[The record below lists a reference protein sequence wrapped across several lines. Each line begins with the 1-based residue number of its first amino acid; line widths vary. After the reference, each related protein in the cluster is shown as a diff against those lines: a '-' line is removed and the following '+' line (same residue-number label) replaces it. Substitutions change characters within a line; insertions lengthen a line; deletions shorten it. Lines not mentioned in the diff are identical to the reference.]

1 MATIGTISLAKG
13 DILTTAHVYS
23 QNRANDGYGIISG
36 CDVHQK
42 TVPGMGVTIDAGVV
56 MYDGTYTT
64 VAGGDVVI
72 DAADATNPRFDIIYV
87 NAVGTCLVAKGTAA
101 AILPTGETAFKKM
114 TTPYPT
120 ASIPAGIILAR
131 VYVAAAVTTILNAA
145 IDDIAMVITQV
156 PLNILTTRGDIP
168 FRNANTWARL
178 AKSATSGHSLLQGA
192 DEPYWG
198 YPDHGT
204 TTGLTDDDHT
214 IYVLA
219 NGTRALTA
227 DWDVGSYYIRGTRF
241 ISDIAIGTAP
251 LSVTSTTL
259 CNNLNADLLDG
270 YEATAFPLIS
280 LLTEQGDMVQRGA
293 VTWEATAHGTVNQY
307 WKCGGHGANN
317 AWATKTWGVDF
328 EFGDGSAVLV
338 AQAKTSRCGVMACKI
353 TKASIRSI
361 DTAGALKTGSIT
373 ATIYV
378 HDYNAAIGSSVDSF
392 ALASASSYSETGLSH
407 AVAADKYV
415 TVVLSGISTVTQIV
429 LSLEFE
435 AT

>member
-114 TTPYPT
+114 TTPYPA

-131 VYVAAAVTTILNAA
+131 VYVAATVTTILNAA

-156 PLNILTTRGDIP
+156 PLNILTTRGDLP
-168 FRNANTWARL
+168 YRNANTWARL
-178 AKSATSGHSLLQGA
+178 AKSATSGHSLMQGA

-198 YPDHGT
+198 YPDHTAIQNIGT
-204 TTGLTDDDHT
+204 NAHSVIDSFIASKAQPSGLASLDGSSVCVQEPKLHAARHASGGVDTIKLDDLATTDDNTDLNASTSKHGLMMKYPNT
-214 IYVLA
+214 QQRLKGTGAWADPIFGVNFPFG
-219 NGTRALTA
+219 NGAAVLTA
-227 DWDVGSYYIRGTRF
+227 
-241 ISDIAIGTAP
+241 
-251 LSVTSTTL
+251 
-259 CNNLNADLLDG
+259 
-270 YEATAFPLIS
+270 EA
-280 LLTEQGDMVQRGA
+280 QGKRIPV
-293 VTWEATAHGTVNQY
+293 
-307 WKCGGHGANN
+307 
-317 AWATKTWGVDF
+317 
-328 EFGDGSAVLV
+328 
-338 AQAKTSRCGVMACKI
+338 ACKI
-353 TKASIRSI
+353 TKAYLRSTKGV
-361 DTAGALKTGSIT
+361 DGDLLSGSIT
-373 ATIYV
+373 VTIYI
-378 HDYNAAIGSSVDSF
+378 HDYNVDADSVAASDTFSLS
-392 ALASASSYSETGLSH
+392 SASSYAETGLSI
-407 AVAADKYV
+407 AVAAGKYI
-415 TVVLSGISTVTQIV
+415 TAIISGIATCKCVT
-429 LSLEFE
+429 LDLELE

>member
-87 NAVGTCLVAKGTAA
+87 NAAGACLVAKGTAA

-120 ASIPAGIILAR
+120 ASIPAGVILAR
-131 VYVAAAVTTILNAA
+131 IYVAPAVTSILNAA

-156 PLNILTTRGDIP
+156 PLNILTARGDIP
-168 FRNANTWARL
+168 YRNANTWTRL
-178 AKSATSGHSLLQGA
+178 AKSATSGHSLMQGV

-198 YPDHGT
+198 YPDHT
-204 TTGLTDDDHT
+204 T
-214 IYVLA
+214 LA
-219 NGTRALTA
+219 NKGTNTHTTIDSFIASKAQASGLASLDSGSVCAQDPKVHATRHQSGGA
-227 DWDVGSYYIRGTRF
+227 D
-241 ISDIAIGTAP
+241 AIKLDDLSAP
-251 LSVTSTTL
+251 DDNTD
-259 CNNLNADLLDG
+259 LNASTSKHGLMAKYPNTKQRLL
-270 YEATAFPLIS
+270 
-280 LLTEQGDMVQRGA
+280 GDA
-293 VTWEATAHGTVNQY
+293 S
-307 WKCGGHGANN
+307 
-317 AWATKTWGVDF
+317 WATPTFGVNF
-328 EFGDGSAVLV
+328 PFGNGSAVLT
-338 AQAKTSRCGVMACKI
+338 AEASTKRIPIASKI
-353 TKASIRSI
+353 TKAYIRSL
-361 DTAGALKTGSIT
+361 DTDGALKTGSIT
-373 ATIYV
+373 ITVYI

-392 ALASASSYSETGLSH
+392 ALSSTSSLEETGLNIT
-407 AVAADKYV
+407 VAAGKYI
-415 TVVLSGISTVTQIV
+415 TAITSGITTCEQVVLD
-429 LSLEFE
+429 LELE

>member
-131 VYVAAAVTTILNAA
+131 IYVAAAVTTILNAA

-168 FRNANTWARL
+168 FRNANTWTRL
-178 AKSATSGHSLLQGA
+178 AKSATVGHSLMQGA
-192 DEPYWG
+192 DDPYWG
-198 YPDHGT
+198 YPDH
-204 TTGLTDDDHT
+204 
-214 IYVLA
+214 
-219 NGTRALTA
+219 TA
-227 DWDVGSYYIRGTRF
+227 IQN
-241 ISDIAIGTAP
+241 IGTNAHSVIDSFIASKAQASGLASLDGSSVCVQEPKLHSARHASGGADAIKLDDLAAP
-251 LSVTSTTL
+251 D
-259 CNNLNADLLDG
+259 NNTDLNAS
-270 YEATAFPLIS
+270 TS
-280 LLTEQGDMVQRGA
+280 
-293 VTWEATAHGTVNQY
+293 AHGLMQKYPNTKQRLL
-307 WKCGGHGANN
+307 GDGS
-317 AWATKTWGVDF
+317 WATPVFGVHF
-328 EFGDGSAVLV
+328 PFGNGSAVLE
-338 AQAKTSRCGVMACKI
+338 AEASTLRIPIASKI
-353 TKASIRSI
+353 TKAYIRSL
-361 DTAGALKTGSIT
+361 DADGALKSGSIT
-373 ATIYV
+373 VKIYV
-378 HDYNAAIGSSVDSF
+378 HDYNGAIGSAVDSF
-392 ALASASSYSETGLSH
+392 VLSSASSYAETGLNSGKGWP
-407 AVAADKYV
+407 VAAGKYI
-415 TVVLSGISTVTQIV
+415 TAIISGITTCEQVVLD
-429 LSLEFE
+429 LELE